1 MITWEDIKMLAKQ
14 YEAIDDS
21 ATTIYQISEDD
32 RIRYECWAREDY
44 EKRQRALNRKI
55 EQKDEALKQ
64 KDEIIQQDKV
74 IIEGMAKRI
83 AELEAKLN
91 EKE

>member
-1 MITWEDIKMLAKQ
+1 MLAKQ
-14 YEAIDDS
+14 YEAIDDA

-44 EKRQRALNRKI
+44 EKRQRALNRKL
-55 EQKDEALKQ
+55 EQ
-64 KDEIIQQDKV
+64 KDEIIRQDKE
-74 IIEGMAKRI
+74 IIQQSKETINDMAKRI
-83 AELEAKLN
+83 AELEAKLA

>member
-1 MITWEDIKMLAKQ
+1 MLAKQ
-14 YEAIDDS
+14 YEAIDDA

-64 KDEIIQQDKV
+64 KDEILKEKNEIIRQDKE
-74 IIEGMAKRI
+74 IINDMAKRI
-83 AELEAKLN
+83 AELEAKLA

>member
-1 MITWEDIKMLAKQ
+1 MLAKQ
-14 YEAIDDS
+14 YEAIDDA

-44 EKRQRALNRKI
+44 EKRQRALNRKL
-55 EQKDEALKQ
+55 EQ

-83 AELEAKLN
+83 AELEAKLD